1 MKLEVPIYPLTILT
15 TIDGTSRKFII
26 SGVDE
31 DYSTSEYIYSVDFT
45 NAFDGKHVLMRI
57 LKNLSLDKLM
67 IMNQFVFMDIVKNSR
82 EESKMLNVLLI
93 NFLKMLKSL
102 MILVNVLKSILN
114 VMLDL
119 SYLKREH
126 MFVFLMLSKFL
137 KCVNPRK
144 N

>member
-1 MKLEVPIYPLTILT
+1 MVLLVSLSLVVSMKITPLSNIFTQL
-15 TIDGTSRKFII
+15 I
-26 SGVDE
+26 SPMHLMV
-31 DYSTSEYIYSVDFT
+31 
-45 NAFDGKHVLMRI
+45 KHVSMRI

-102 MILVNVLKSILN
+102 MILVNVSKSILN

-119 SYLKREH
+119 SYSKREH
-126 MFVFLMLSKFL
+126 MFVFSMLSKFL